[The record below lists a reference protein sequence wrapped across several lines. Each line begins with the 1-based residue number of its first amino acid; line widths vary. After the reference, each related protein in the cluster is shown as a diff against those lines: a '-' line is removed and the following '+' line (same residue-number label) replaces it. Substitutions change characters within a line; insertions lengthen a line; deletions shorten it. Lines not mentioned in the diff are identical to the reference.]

1 MTETLCHLFDTPEKI
16 FYAAV
21 EISVMLSVFAVLV
34 AILIDF
40 AEFQKREQVKKEKK
54 SVVETG
60 TMLMFFFG
68 FYAILR
74 TGAGRI
80 ALEFSPLKIILM
92 VSGALLVITGC
103 AVNVRG
109 RLDLGRNWGNQIK
122 IYGDHTFVTGGMYRL
137 VRHPLYASLVWM
149 FLGASLIYQNW
160 LALAA
165 ALFIFIP
172 FMRYRARQEE
182 ELLAREFA
190 AYADYRKKVGMFFP
204 KLWNKN

>member
-1 MTETLCHLFDTPEKI
+1 MTGTFYHLFDTPEKI
-16 FYAAV
+16 FYMAV
-21 EISVMLSVFAVLV
+21 ELSVMLSIFAVLV

-40 AEFQKREQVKKEKK
+40 AEFQKRGEVKKEKK
-54 SVVETG
+54 SVVETS
-60 TMLMFFFG
+60 TMLLFFFG

-74 TGAGRI
+74 TGTGRI
-80 ALEFSPLKIILM
+80 AMEFSPFKVLLM

-103 AVNVRG
+103 AVNVKG
-109 RLDLGRNWGNQIK
+109 RLDLGKNWGNQIK
-122 IYGDHTFVTGGMYRL
+122 IYGDHTFITGGMYRF

-160 LALAA
+160 LALLA
-165 ALFIFIP
+165 ALFVFIP

-182 ELLAREFA
+182 ELLTKEFG
-190 AYADYRKKVGMFFP
+190 AYSDYKKKVGMFFP

>member
-1 MTETLCHLFDTPEKI
+1 MTATFYHLFDTPEKI
-16 FYAAV
+16 FYVAV
-21 EISVMLSVFAVLV
+21 ELSVMLSVFAVLV

-40 AEFQKREQVKKEKK
+40 AEFQKRGEVKKEKK

-60 TMLMFFFG
+60 TMLLFFFG
-68 FYAILR
+68 FYALLR
-74 TGAGRI
+74 TGTGRI
-80 ALEFSPLKIILM
+80 AMEFSPLKVFLM
-92 VSGALLVITGC
+92 VVGALLVIAGS
-103 AVNVRG
+103 AVNVKG
-109 RLDLGRNWGNQIK
+109 RLDLGKNWGNQIR
-122 IYGDHTFVTGGMYRL
+122 IYGDHTFVNGGMYRL

-149 FLGASLIYQNW
+149 FLGAGLIYQNW

-165 ALFIFIP
+165 AVFIFIP

-182 ELLAREFA
+182 ELLTKEFG

>member
-1 MTETLCHLFDTPEKI
+1 MTETFYHLFDTPEKI

-21 EISVMLSVFAVLV
+21 ELSVMLSVFAVLV

-40 AEFQKREQVKKEKK
+40 AELQGRAGVKKEKK

-60 TMLMFFFG
+60 SMLLFFFG

-80 ALEFSPLKIILM
+80 PMEFSPLKVLLM
-92 VSGALLVITGC
+92 VCGTLLVIAGC
-103 AVNVRG
+103 AVNVKG
-109 RLDLGRNWGNQIK
+109 RLDLGRNWGNQIR

-149 FLGASLIYQNW
+149 FLGASLIYQNY
-160 LALAA
+160 LAMAS
-165 ALFIFIP
+165 ALFVFIP

-182 ELLAREFA
+182 ELLVKEFA

-204 KLWNKN
+204 NLWNKN